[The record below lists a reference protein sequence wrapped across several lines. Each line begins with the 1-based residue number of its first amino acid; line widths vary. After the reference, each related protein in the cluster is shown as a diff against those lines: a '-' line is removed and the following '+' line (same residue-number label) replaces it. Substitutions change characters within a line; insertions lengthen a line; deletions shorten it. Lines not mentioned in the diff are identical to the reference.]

1 VLTRFGGEETTE
13 LESKGTWTK
22 ACDAVRAVL
31 MDGLD
36 KAMSGVNTEHK
47 APKPA
52 KPKQPKQAKKPKP
65 AAAAVPPSQAN
76 EGDAPVVTVGMTVQ
90 DDKVKVE
97 LAQRVPTEEK

>member
-1 VLTRFGGEETTE
+1 
-13 LESKGTWTK
+13 
-22 ACDAVRAVL
+22 

-52 KPKQPKQAKKPKP
+52 KPKQPKKQAKKQKP

-76 EGDAPVVTVGMTVQ
+76 EGDAPVVTVGLTVQ

>member
-1 VLTRFGGEETTE
+1 
-13 LESKGTWTK
+13 
-22 ACDAVRAVL
+22 
-31 MDGLD
+31 
-36 KAMSGVNTEHK
+36 MSGVNTEHK

-90 DDKVKVE
+90 GDKVKVE